1 MKFIFRNKN
10 FILIVTA
17 YTISQGL
24 QEGFLPVLNINLT
37 PLGIPEVNIMND
49 SLQSVNLPFKIN
61 HLGIDHEKAVY

>member
-1 MKFIFRNKN
+1 MTSGLTNYISSYDMKFIFRNKN

-37 PLGIPEVNIMND
+37 PLGIPEVMND
-49 SLQSVNLPFKIN
+49 S
-61 HLGIDHEKAVY
+61 